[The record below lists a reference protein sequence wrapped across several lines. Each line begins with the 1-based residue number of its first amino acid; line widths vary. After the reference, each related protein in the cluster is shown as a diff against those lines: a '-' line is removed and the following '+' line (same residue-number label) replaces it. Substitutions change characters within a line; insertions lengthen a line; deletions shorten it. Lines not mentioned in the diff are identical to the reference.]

1 VSDVKSEVGFWLFRL
16 ILPGLG
22 LNC

>member
-1 VSDVKSEVGFWLFRL
+1 VSGVKSEVGFWLFRL